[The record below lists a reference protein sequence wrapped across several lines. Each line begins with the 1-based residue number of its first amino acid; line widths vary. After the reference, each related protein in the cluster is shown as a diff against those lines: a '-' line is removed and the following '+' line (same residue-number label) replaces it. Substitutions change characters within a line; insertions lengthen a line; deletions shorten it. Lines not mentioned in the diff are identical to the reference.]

1 MIHRIDGPISLYRG
15 TDRHLDDEIFEL
27 NARFASV
34 TVIQSLWTL
43 TKLLEMGYKPVDPVV
58 IGNAVEPEFFYPQD
72 RMEPLSGRKIRL
84 ISTSWSDNPRKGG
97 PVYRWI
103 EEHLDWD
110 RFEYTFVGKS
120 SEKFSRIRQIAP
132 VHSRELGEIL
142 RGHDI
147 YITASQN
154 DPCSNALIEALSCG
168 LPALFLDSGGH
179 KEIVGYGGLSFSN
192 KEEALSRLD
201 VLARDHQ
208 MFRQVISV
216 PSISMIAEKYLALAY
231 SMAKK

>member
-1 MIHRIDGPISLYRG
+1 
-15 TDRHLDDEIFEL
+15 
-27 NARFASV
+27 
-34 TVIQSLWTL
+34 
-43 TKLLEMGYKPVDPVV
+43 
-58 IGNAVEPEFFYPQD
+58 
-72 RMEPLSGRKIRL
+72 MEPLSGRKIRL

-154 DPCSNALIEALSCG
+154 DPCSNALSCG